1 MFKPQKKLRLPRA
14 MGHRVQ
20 HAGEKDH
27 ICLGKSRM
35 AYGEVWHSYGKT
47 MGNGGLI
54 MVEWDLIG
62 FCGI

>member
-47 MGNGGLI
+47 MGNGGL
-54 MVEWDLIG
+54 MVV
-62 FCGI
+62 